1 MARESESGLPIEPVY
16 GPDALTGWDAEEK
29 LGEPGKYPFT
39 RGVYPTM
46 YTGRPWT
53 MRQYAGFGTAME
65 SNARYKQ
72 LIANGTMG
80 LSVAFDLP
88 TQMGHDSDAP
98 IASGEVGKVGVAID
112 SIDDMRVLFGGIPL
126 DKVSTSMTINAPAAL
141 LLLLYQ
147 LVAEEQGVSADK
159 LTGTIQNDV
168 LKEYIARGT
177 YIFPPKPSLRLIADI
192 FKYCKAEIPKWN
204 TISISGYHMAEAG
217 ASPAQ
222 EIAFTLADGIEYV
235 RTAVAAGMDVDDFAP
250 RLSFFFVARTT
261 ILEEV
266 AKFRAARRIWARVMK
281 EEFGAKNP
289 KSLMLRFH
297 TQTAGVQLT
306 AQQPEVNL
314 VRVAVQGL
322 GAVLGG
328 TQSLH
333 TNSFDEA
340 IALPTDKSARLAL
353 RTQQVLAYE
362 TDVTATVDPFA
373 GSYVVEKMTDDV
385 EAAALELMGKVED
398 LGGAVN
404 AIEHGFQKS
413 EIERSAYRI
422 AQETDSGERVVVGVN
437 RFQLD
442 EEEPYE
448 PLRVDPAIE
457 AQQADRLA
465 KLRAERDQQA
475 VDTALAALKKA
486 AEGEDNV
493 LYPMKD
499 ALRAGRRWARCAT
512 RCARSGVRTCP
523 RTPSEPGRPLVR
535 VPAGDGGRPPGR
547 AVGRSARRP
556 EPAQVAADALRSGP
570 GPAHVPVRP
579 HQEQARP
586 VRPECRP
593 AHHPHRLRHVRG
605 VDAQRQQRP
614 VRSAEGVEEAYAVH
628 GPVRRPVP
636 GPHRALGDRRP
647 GLRRQ
652 GRVPVAQPQLPC
664 RPAAPH
670 LAPVD
675 AGRQLQHPR
684 GDRAPLLL
692 VTVQQS
698 GRGPARQ
705 HRAQLPAQ
713 VVGVLDAGVQ
723 ALSARR

>member
-1 MARESESGLPIEPVY
+1 MRESESGLPVEPVY
-16 GPDALTGWDAEEK
+16 GPEALAGWDPAVK
-29 LGEPGKYPFT
+29 LGEPGAYPFT

-53 MRQYAGFGTAME
+53 MRQYAGFGTAVE

-72 LIANGTMG
+72 LIANGTTG

-98 IASGEVGKVGVAID
+98 IAHGEVGKVGVAVD
-112 SIDDMRVLFGGIPL
+112 SIEDMRVLFDGIPL
-126 DKVSTSMTINAPAAL
+126 DQVSTSMTINAPAAL

-147 LVAEEQGVSADK
+147 LVAEEQGVPAHM

-177 YIFPPKPSLRLIADI
+177 YIFPPKPSLRLVADI
-192 FKYCKAEIPKWN
+192 FRYCRAEIPRWN

-266 AKFRAARRIWARVMK
+266 AKFRAARRIWARVMR
-281 EEFGAKNP
+281 EEFGARNP

-322 GAVLGG
+322 AAVLGG

-353 RTQQVLAYE
+353 RTQQVLAHE

-373 GSYVVEKMTDDV
+373 GSYVVERMTDEV

-398 LGGAVN
+398 LGGAVG
-404 AIEHGFQKS
+404 AIERGFQKT
-413 EIERSAYRI
+413 EIERNAYRI

-437 RFQLD
+437 RFQLA

-457 AQQADRLA
+457 ARQAERLA
-465 KLRAERDQQA
+465 VLRAERDRRA
-475 VDTALAALKKA
+475 VDAALAGVREA
-486 AEGEDNV
+486 ARGDGNL
-493 LYPMKD
+493 LYPLKD
-499 ALRAGRRWARCAT
+499 ALQARATIGEVC
-512 RCARSGVRTCP
+512 
-523 RTPSEPGRPLVR
+523 
-535 VPAGDGGRPPGR
+535 
-547 AVGRSARRP
+547 
-556 EPAQVAADALRSGP
+556 DALREVWGTYSP
-570 GPAHVPVRP
+570 G
-579 HQEQARP
+579 E
-586 VRPECRP
+586 
-593 AHHPHRLRHVRG
+593 
-605 VDAQRQQRP
+605 
-614 VRSAEGVEEAYAVH
+614 
-628 GPVRRPVP
+628 
-636 GPHRALGDRRP
+636 
-647 GLRRQ
+647 
-652 GRVPVAQPQLPC
+652 
-664 RPAAPH
+664 
-670 LAPVD
+670 
-675 AGRQLQHPR
+675 
-684 GDRAPLLL
+684 
-692 VTVQQS
+692 TW
-698 GRGPARQ
+698 
-705 HRAQLPAQ
+705 
-713 VVGVLDAGVQ
+713 
-723 ALSARR
+723 

>member
-1 MARESESGLPIEPVY
+1 MARESESGLPVEPVY
-16 GPDALTGWDAEEK
+16 GPGDLAGWDPTEK
-29 LGEPGKYPFT
+29 LGEPGGYPFT
-39 RGVYPTM
+39 RGVYPSM

-53 MRQYAGFGTAME
+53 MRQYAGFGTAVE
-65 SNARYKQ
+65 SNARYQQ
-72 LIANGTMG
+72 LIAHGTTG

-98 IASGEVGKVGVAID
+98 LAHGEVGKVGVAID
-112 SIDDMRVLFGGIPL
+112 SLDDMRVLFQGIPL

-147 LVAEEQGVSADK
+147 LVAEEQGVAADK

-177 YIFPPKPSLRLIADI
+177 YIFPPSPSLRLIADI
-192 FKYCKAEIPKWN
+192 FRYCRAEIPKWN

-261 ILEEV
+261 LLEEV

-281 EEFGAKNP
+281 EEFAAQNP

-322 GAVLGG
+322 AAVLGG

-373 GSYVVEKMTDDV
+373 GSYAVERMTDGV
-385 EAAALELMGKVED
+385 EAAALTLMARVED
-398 LGGAVN
+398 LGGAVA
-404 AIEHGFQKS
+404 AIERGFQKE
-413 EIERSAYRI
+413 EIERNAYRI

-437 RFQLD
+437 RFLTD
-442 EEEPYE
+442 VEEPYE

-457 AQQADRLA
+457 AQQAERLA
-465 KLRAERDQQA
+465 RLRAERDQGA
-475 VDTALAALKKA
+475 VDAALAELKEA
-486 AEGEDNV
+486 ARGAENV
-493 LYPMKD
+493 LYPMKTALKARATVGEVCG
-499 ALRAGRRWARCAT
+499 ALREVWGT
-512 RCARSGVRTCP
+512 YV
-523 RTPSEPGRPLVR
+523 PS
-535 VPAGDGGRPPGR
+535 
-547 AVGRSARRP
+547 
-556 EPAQVAADALRSGP
+556 DAF
-570 GPAHVPVRP
+570 
-579 HQEQARP
+579 
-586 VRPECRP
+586 
-593 AHHPHRLRHVRG
+593 
-605 VDAQRQQRP
+605 
-614 VRSAEGVEEAYAVH
+614 
-628 GPVRRPVP
+628 
-636 GPHRALGDRRP
+636 
-647 GLRRQ
+647 
-652 GRVPVAQPQLPC
+652 
-664 RPAAPH
+664 
-670 LAPVD
+670 
-675 AGRQLQHPR
+675 
-684 GDRAPLLL
+684 
-692 VTVQQS
+692 
-698 GRGPARQ
+698 
-705 HRAQLPAQ
+705 
-713 VVGVLDAGVQ
+713 
-723 ALSARR
+723 

>member
-16 GPDALTGWDAEEK
+16 GPAAQGDWDPAEK
-29 LGEPGKYPFT
+29 LGQPGAYPFT
-39 RGVYPTM
+39 RGVYPSM

-53 MRQYAGFGTAME
+53 MRQYAGFGTATE

-72 LIANGTMG
+72 LIANGTTG

-112 SIDDMRVLFGGIPL
+112 SIDDMRVLFDGIPL
-126 DKVSTSMTINAPAAL
+126 DRVSTSMTINAPAAL
-141 LLLLYQ
+141 LLVLYQ
-147 LVAEEQGVSADK
+147 LVAEEQGISADR

-177 YIFPPKPSLRLIADI
+177 YIFPPTPSLRLTADI
-192 FKYCKAEIPKWN
+192 FKYCRAEMPRWN

-266 AKFRAARRIWARVMK
+266 AKFRAARRIWARVMR

-306 AQQPEVNL
+306 AQQPEINL

-322 GAVLGG
+322 AAVLGG

-340 IALPTDKSARLAL
+340 LALPTDKSARLAL

-373 GSYVVEKMTDDV
+373 GSYVVERMTDDV
-385 EAAALELMGKVED
+385 EVAVLELMQKVED

-404 AIEHGFQKS
+404 AIEHGFQKN
-413 EIERSAYRI
+413 EIEINAYRI

-457 AQQADRLA
+457 AQQAERLA
-465 KLRAERDQQA
+465 TLRAERDQQL
-475 VDTALAALKKA
+475 VDSALTSLKKA
-486 AEGEDNV
+486 ADGEDNV
-493 LYPMKD
+493 LYPMKE
-499 ALRAGRRWARCAT
+499 ALRARAT
-512 RCARSGVRTCP
+512 
-523 RTPSEPGRPLVR
+523 
-535 VPAGDGGRPPGR
+535 
-547 AVGRSARRP
+547 VGEVSN
-556 EPAQVAADALRSGP
+556 ALREVWGTY
-570 GPAHVPVRP
+570 VPSN
-579 HQEQARP
+579 
-586 VRPECRP
+586 
-593 AHHPHRLRHVRG
+593 L
-605 VDAQRQQRP
+605 
-614 VRSAEGVEEAYAVH
+614 
-628 GPVRRPVP
+628 
-636 GPHRALGDRRP
+636 
-647 GLRRQ
+647 
-652 GRVPVAQPQLPC
+652 
-664 RPAAPH
+664 
-670 LAPVD
+670 
-675 AGRQLQHPR
+675 
-684 GDRAPLLL
+684 
-692 VTVQQS
+692 
-698 GRGPARQ
+698 
-705 HRAQLPAQ
+705 
-713 VVGVLDAGVQ
+713 
-723 ALSARR
+723 